1 MRKGTIKRRV
11 QTLNFRGTAN
21 FKEINFMLQ
30 RRGVC
35 KKHKIQKEGKR
46 CQKMFQLGFWIGDQ
60 LGRDVYLENRHMV
73 TDVEVVHRNMF
84 LNIGID
90 AHAGTIRGQT
100 QLHPRNR
107 CVTDS
112 PTYLTISRLL
122 QSELQK
128 AN

>member
-11 QTLNFRGTAN
+11 QTLNFRVTAN

-73 TDVEVVHRNMF
+73 TDVEVVHRDMF
-84 LNIGID
+84 LNMYTFPYLI
-90 AHAGTIRGQT
+90 AP
-100 QLHPRNR
+100 L
-107 CVTDS
+107 
-112 PTYLTISRLL
+112 TY
-122 QSELQK
+122 
-128 AN
+128 